1 MRKEM
6 KVMNKLLGLAGVSV
20 FLLACLT
27 ASYAE
32 TEASDTPEKSAV
44 VTPSRSGE
52 KPQRNNVFEGMV
64 LDRLVNNPHVVE
76 RIGLSEAQVQ
86 TLRQAGEQIRKE
98 LQRIKAEREVAS
110 LDQARRMLDDSIDE
124 AAVMANVETIGKL
137 NTDIAKLK
145 MKQLIVLRQ
154 TLTPEQLGRMKEN
167 RKRTDEKRANSGAV
181 EGERRNKRLERGEQP
196 AAAEPASNSTNAPTE

>member
-1 MRKEM
+1 
-6 KVMNKLLGLAGVSV
+6 
-20 FLLACLT
+20 
-27 ASYAE
+27 
-32 TEASDTPEKSAV
+32 
-44 VTPSRSGE
+44 
-52 KPQRNNVFEGMV
+52 MV

-76 RIGLSEAQVQ
+76 KIGLSEAQVQ

-124 AAVMANVETIGKL
+124 AAVMANVEKIGKL

-167 RKRTDEKRANSGAV
+167 RKRTDEKRTNSGAA
-181 EGERRNKRLERGEQP
+181 EGEHRNKRLERGEQP
-196 AAAEPASNSTNAPTE
+196 AAAEPASNSTNAPNE